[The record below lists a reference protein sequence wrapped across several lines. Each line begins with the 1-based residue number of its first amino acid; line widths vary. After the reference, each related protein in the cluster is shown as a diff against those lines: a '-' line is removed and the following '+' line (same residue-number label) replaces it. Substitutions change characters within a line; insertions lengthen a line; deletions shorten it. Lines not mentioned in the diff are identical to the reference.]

1 MRFTRLVLHNLKTRA
16 MRSLLTAVAVAIG
29 IATMVTLGVL
39 TFSLRQSA
47 VAILQTADADFSVAQ
62 EGVSDLLSSNIDA
75 TDVERVV
82 ADPDVERAVG
92 LFVAAS
98 ELDAEHP
105 LFLEIG
111 VESGQL
117 PNYGIRIVEGEP
129 YDDASSDQVLLGYRL
144 ARDLGLQVGETFTI
158 DGRSYQVTGLYASDT
173 AIADSSAMFPQA
185 ALQEAHRQPG
195 LLTLAFVQV
204 EDGADV
210 QAVRDRIEEQNPQ
223 LATVQSESEYGRVDR
238 NLVLLTAA
246 NAGGII
252 LALVI
257 GTSGVLTTSLLSY
270 YERIREFGT
279 LRAIGWSRGR
289 LLSLVMTEAVIVA
302 LLGAVLGVAA
312 GIGLSQML
320 TQVGDLK
327 GVFEPEYT
335 VAVFVRALVFA
346 FVVANLGAFYPGLR
360 AATLSPIK
368 ALRHE

>member
-1 MRFTRLVLHNLKTRA
+1 
-16 MRSLLTAVAVAIG
+16 MRSVLTALAVAIG

-47 VAILQTADADFSVAQ
+47 VAILKTAEADFSVAQ
-62 EGVSDLLSSNIDA
+62 KGVADVLSSNVDA
-75 TDVERVV
+75 GDVAGIA
-82 ADPDVERAVG
+82 ADPDVERAIGVIV
-92 LFVAAS
+92 VAS
-98 ELDAEHP
+98 KLDADHP

-111 VESGQL
+111 VQADQMAA
-117 PNYGIRIVEGEP
+117 YGINIVKGTA
-129 YDDASSDQVLLGYRL
+129 YDDAATDQVALGYRV
-144 ARDLGLQVGETFTI
+144 ARDLGLDVGGTFTI
-158 DGRSYQVTGLYASDT
+158 EDRSYRVVGLYSSSQP
-173 AIADSSAMFPQA
+173 IADASAMFPPA

-195 LLTLAFVQV
+195 LLTMAFVQV
-204 EDGADV
+204 REGADIE
-210 QAVRDRIEEQNPQ
+210 AVRARIEEANPQ
-223 LATVQSESEYGRVDR
+223 LATVRSESDFGRVDR

-289 LLSLVMTEAVIVA
+289 LLLLVLGEAVSLA
-302 LLGAVLGVAA
+302 LLGAVLGLVIGVA
-312 GIGLSQML
+312 LSEIL
-320 TQVGDLK
+320 TRVGDLE
-327 GVFEPEYT
+327 GVFDPEYT
-335 VAVFVRALVFA
+335 TAVFTRALVFA
-346 FVVANLGAFYPGLR
+346 FVVANLGALYPALR